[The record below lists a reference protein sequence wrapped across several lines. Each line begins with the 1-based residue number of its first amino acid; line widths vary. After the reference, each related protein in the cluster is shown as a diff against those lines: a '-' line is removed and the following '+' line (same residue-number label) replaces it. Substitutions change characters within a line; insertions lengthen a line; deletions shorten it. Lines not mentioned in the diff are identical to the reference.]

1 MPGKKPTA
9 KTVTKPKQ
17 EVNQEVTP
25 LIDKEKFD
33 ETIKELQ
40 GDIQQIKE
48 PKYFKLYQVGFAHYN
63 YFVPAVN
70 ERAAEESL
78 RQQEPSMRPLPIKA
92 IEVTTEGY
100 RILCEKVE

>member
-17 EVNQEVTP
+17 EVNQEVKQEP
-25 LIDKEKFD
+25 VIDTLPAETKEY
-33 ETIKELQ
+33 L
-40 GDIQQIKE
+40 
-48 PKYFKLYQVGFAHYN
+48 KLYQVGFAHYN

-78 RQQEPSMRPLPIKA
+78 RQQEPSMRPLPIIA
-92 IEVTTEGY
+92 VEVTVEGY
-100 RILCEKVE
+100 RILCEKVN